1 MKKKTLIF
9 LILLLFITFVYA
21 QEFKKNKYS
30 TEIDC
35 EDPFPFINVSE
46 YLKSAEREIDL
57 EQYKTVIR
65 NGDINAIEKP
75 YLNDLQLG
83 ALTTVELKLF
93 RNLFYAKK
101 GFVFS
106 DDELTKYFS
115 QFEWYKPESKNVSF
129 TQLEKSAIERIKIFE
144 SESSRTYEFEN
155 RTIVWEAFNGGAD
168 QRAQC
173 LKLNQDKTFEYIP
186 SETINR
192 LQSIKGTWKIG
203 KNRIVLSVE
212 SENVLLGGYVADH
225 PNTPYI
231 DKGTPVIIT
240 YKNAIKISLPLNESK
255 LYKKYNFEW
264 GEKWIMIGSSDYYIS
279 K

>member
-101 GFVFS
+101 GLFFRM
-106 DDELTKYFS
+106 T
-115 QFEWYKPESKNVSF
+115 N
-129 TQLEKSAIERIKIFE
+129 
-144 SESSRTYEFEN
+144 
-155 RTIVWEAFNGGAD
+155 
-168 QRAQC
+168 
-173 LKLNQDKTFEYIP
+173 
-186 SETINR
+186 
-192 LQSIKGTWKIG
+192 
-203 KNRIVLSVE
+203 
-212 SENVLLGGYVADH
+212 
-225 PNTPYI
+225 
-231 DKGTPVIIT
+231 
-240 YKNAIKISLPLNESK
+240 
-255 LYKKYNFEW
+255 
-264 GEKWIMIGSSDYYIS
+264 
-279 K
+279 